1 MQALNLRAPP
11 RFNHSKQAWAQFA
24 KKQRLRERQKTKL
37 KAKLGFKPRVFVA
50 LHIDTQA
57 QVPFPS
63 PAKGQE
69 KVYHPTSK
77 LRPRR
82 TAILSFHWLQLHSQ
96 WLPSSTYIVRLGT
109 QFPEPGD

>member
-11 RFNHSKQAWAQFA
+11 RFNHSKQAWAQFS
-24 KKQRLRERQKTKL
+24 KKQRLRERQKTKVYL

-50 LHIDTQA
+50 LHIDTHA

-63 PAKGQE
+63 QE
-69 KVYHPTSK
+69 KVHHPTSK